1 MGECKSS
8 WLIIRRSG
16 SLSKFTALAAP
27 VGQTC
32 RNVGRASTPAA
43 GLQTRYCGALPALF
57 TARHPG
63 AASRA
68 ASQAARLRIRLGYGA
83 FSSACAAAGAL
94 SGLDAPVE
102 CEYISTQRE

>member
-27 VGQTC
+27 VGRTC

-63 AASRA
+63 AAS
-68 ASQAARLRIRLGYGA
+68 QAARLRIRLGYGA

-94 SGLDAPVE
+94 AGLDAPVE